1 MSDSA
6 RGVVPPPIVTL
17 WATFGSGLDQ
27 FAPKLAEELGIPLH
41 RGAFSSDDLHE
52 AAEGGARGASEPD
65 GDSWYLVQAVYEQGR
80 RFQWRNIFQGV
91 KRGREEQRQDL
102 ITAVQADARRG
113 GVFMGRNGTVIL
125 GNYPNALHVKLDGP
139 VEARIQKA
147 MKELGVSEEKA
158 REEQQF
164 EDNVRSQLSVALFDW
179 DPLSNERYDLV
190 LNTTELDQELMVE
203 IVAAA
208 ARAKMRAAYGA
219 AYSG

>member
-6 RGVVPPPIVTL
+6 RGVVPPPIVTV
-17 WATFGSGLDQ
+17 WATFGSGLDA
-27 FAPKLAEELGIPLH
+27 FGKKLAEKLDVPFH
-41 RGAFSSDDLHE
+41 KGAFSSDDLHG
-52 AAEGGARGASEPD
+52 AAEGGGDAAPEPD

-102 ITAVQADARRG
+102 ITAVQNDARRG
-113 GVFMGRNGTVIL
+113 GVFLGRNGTVIL

-147 MKELGVSEEKA
+147 VKELGISEEKA

-179 DPLSNERYDLV
+179 DPLVNDRYDLV
-190 LNTTELDQELMVE
+190 LNATEMDLDLMVE
-203 IVAAA
+203 IAAA
-208 ARAKMRAAYGA
+208 ASHAKMRSTFGA